1 MSILIGLWFAFA
13 GGVATLAALAARSRV
28 RRLRR
33 SGRSVWGMVVP
44 WPAAPGEAT
53 AGTRRRSLIQYP
65 LEDGRVIERICPR
78 PVRRA
83 SAPVAGQRLLV
94 WYDPADPTDVLVNGW
109 DGRFSDLA
117 FLAVGM
123 FFLVFGMGLAFSH

>member
-13 GGVATLAALAARSRV
+13 GGVATLTALAARGRV

-44 WPAAPGEAT
+44 SPAAPGESAVRT
-53 AGTRRRSLIQYP
+53 ARRNLIQYS

-78 PVRRA
+78 PIRRA
-83 SAPVAGQRLLV
+83 SAPIAGQRLLV
-94 WYDPADPTDVLVNGW
+94 WYDPADPSDVLVNGW
-109 DGRFSDLA
+109 DGRYSDLA

-123 FFLVFGMGLAFSH
+123 FFLIFGMGLAFSH